1 MFLNNYL
8 LGVFLKVSNPL
19 KENMKNRNK
28 KNKWN
33 WISEMLVSTKSH
45 YNITISKNK
54 LSQEHLGIMG
64 FQKENK

>member
-8 LGVFLKVSNPL
+8 LGAFLKVSNPL

-33 WISEMLVSTKSH
+33 
-45 YNITISKNK
+45 
-54 LSQEHLGIMG
+54 
-64 FQKENK
+64 